1 MTGEY
6 SINITERAKK
16 DFRKLNAEIR
26 VKLIND
32 VLLLKTNRK
41 SKNIKMLVGPNIP
54 KYRLRV
60 GDYRVLFDVIDSQK
74 EILIIRAG
82 HRKDI
87 YK

>member
-26 VKLIND
+26 VKLINH
-32 VLLLKTNRK
+32 VLLLRTNRK

-54 KYRLRV
+54 KYRLRA
-60 GDYRVLFDVIDSQK
+60 GDYRVLFDVIHSQK

-82 HRKDI
+82 HRKEI
-87 YK
+87 HC